1 MRKRLRESRKDSGEL
16 LKTLT
21 DSLTELSAGKR
32 IAIYSALPDEPRISP
47 LIDTL
52 PHHLWLLPRVDGD
65 HLRFHAVSDP
75 SSQLQEGAFGIMEPD
90 PNLVTVAIPEIDIFV
105 CPGLAFD
112 IHGGRLGRGRGFYDR
127 VLAEAREDSLK
138 IGVGFDCQ
146 MVEDVFAEEHDV
158 AMSSVLCMG

>member
-1 MRKRLRESRKDSGEL
+1 MRKRLRDSRRDSSELLGTLSDSLGEL
-16 LKTLT
+16 
-21 DSLTELSAGKR
+21 SEGKR
-32 IAIYSALPDEPRISP
+32 IAIFAALPDEPQITG
-47 LIDTL
+47 LIEAL
-52 PHHLWLLPRVDGD
+52 PRHQWLLPRVDGD
-65 HLRFHAVSDP
+65 QLHFHQVSDV
-75 SSQLQEGAFGIMEPD
+75 SSQLQAGAFGIMEPGLD
-90 PNLVTVAIPEIDIFV
+90 LPTTPIPEIDIFI

-158 AMSSVLCMG
+158 AMSSVLCHG